1 MLFIL
6 FIIILFLLIILY
18 KQVHTNKNYLL
29 CCLFIFFIF
38 IFVHNIKIS
47 TLSVISGCKLWFN
60 SIFPTLFPF
69 LVICNLLIT
78 FDGIKLFSK
87 IIGPLIC
94 KPLNL
99 SKNSSFALVAS
110 FLCGYPLGAKYS
122 SDLYEQKYIEQKE
135 YTNLLNIASNCSP
148 LFIIGTIG
156 SSLLGNIKAGYFLLL
171 GNYIS
176 IILMGFILK
185 SKKSTHNHVEFIEN
199 SSKKN
204 FGDALKDSISS
215 ALSTT
220 LSVGGFIILF
230 CVIIN
235 IIKNNA
241 YISIIFYQIEDYLNI
256 SKDLL
261 YSLFLGC
268 IEITNGC
275 DLISKLNVDYS
286 LKLSL
291 ISFLCSFSGLSIIA
305 QTTSFTSKH
314 EISVIRY
321 SLLKLVQGGLSFI
334 VTFLLS
340 KISIFSIATS
350 NICISENY
358 NIVSFWYIPIIIIV
372 LLFSFLKILDK
383 LFHIP

>member
-6 FIIILFLLIILY
+6 FLIILLLLIILY
-18 KQVHTNKNYLL
+18 RQVHTNKNYLL
-29 CCLFIFFIF
+29 CCLFVFFIF
-38 IFVHNIKIS
+38 IFVYNIKLS
-47 TLSVISGCKLWFN
+47 TSSVILGCKLWFN

-69 LVICNLLIT
+69 LIICNLLIS

-87 IIGPLIC
+87 LIGPLLC

-99 SKNSSFALVAS
+99 SKNCSFALVAS

-122 SDLYEQKYIEQKE
+122 SDLYNQKYIRKKE
-135 YTNLLNIASNCSP
+135 YINLLNIASNCSP

-176 IILMGFILK
+176 IIIMGFILK
-185 SKKSTHNHVEFIEN
+185 SKEKDQNHIEFIEKDSN
-199 SSKKN
+199 KN

-241 YISIIFYQIEDYLNI
+241 YISIIFYQIEDFFNI

-275 DLISKLNVDYS
+275 DIISKLNIDYS

-314 EISVIRY
+314 KISVLRY
-321 SLLKLVQGGLSFI
+321 SLLKFVQGVISFI
-334 VTFLLS
+334 ITFLLS
-340 KISIFSIATS
+340 KISFFSITTS

-358 NIVSFWYIPIIIIV
+358 NIVNLWYIPILIII
-372 LLFSFLKILDK
+372 LLFSLLKILDK
-383 LFHIP
+383 LFHIS